1 MEITWYG
8 LTCFRLSERGLA
20 NVVTD
25 PCPPEVGFTYPKPSA
40 QVVTVSYDDPACR
53 YTSGVRGP
61 FKLLD
66 GPGEYEVGGVFVT
79 CIVAFADGK
88 RGATRGQNNVFTFDL
103 GGLTV
108 CHLGLLGHVPT
119 QSQVESL
126 GTVNV
131 LLVPVGGGGSLTPAR
146 ASEVISLFEPNT
158 PPRPRANLPLP
169 CCSLAPSDADVP
181 VMCDPPSWRISPF
194 QLMGIDI
201 RAARAS
207 RSLSSYIIAQE
218 AKKRQPA
225 ARPTIE
231 RASETRLLLRGSLWI
246 ACFCQRP

>member
-8 LTCFRLSERGLA
+8 QTCFRLSERGLA

-25 PCPPEVGFTYPKPSA
+25 PCPPDVGFIFPKPAA
-40 QVVTVSYDDPACR
+40 QIVTVSYDDAACR

-66 GPGEYEVGGVFVT
+66 GPGEYEIGGVFVT
-79 CIVAFADGK
+79 SITTFADGK
-88 RGATRGQNNVFTFDL
+88 RGATRGLNNIFTFDF
-103 GGLTV
+103 GGITV

-146 ASEVISLFEPNT
+146 ASEVISLFEPSFVIPMYYKIAGLEQKLGTLNGFLKEMGLEKLGAQDVLKVNKSALSEET
-158 PPRPRANLPLP
+158 QVVVLEPRRR
-169 CCSLAPSDADVP
+169 DE
-181 VMCDPPSWRISPF
+181 
-194 QLMGIDI
+194 G
-201 RAARAS
+201 
-207 RSLSSYIIAQE
+207 
-218 AKKRQPA
+218 
-225 ARPTIE
+225 
-231 RASETRLLLRGSLWI
+231 
-246 ACFCQRP
+246 